1 MKQELEALL
10 VKYSKTL
17 KKLEQDK
24 VSNKAIE
31 GRVEVSSKSRTG
43 YKYVYTIQ
51 DPITG
56 RTIRKYATPDK
67 RMMVSALAQQAYQ
80 DKVCRLLKLRIP
92 QIRALVNHFEDDEIE
107 QLYTGL
113 HPGRQALVQP
123 IEPTK
128 YQKLEAWKNE
138 PYEGLTFRSEEAYFQ
153 TNQGEFVRSKSEKI
167 LADRFYAL
175 GIPYKYECPLNTRN
189 RKTLYPDF
197 TFYDY
202 RNDRE
207 LYWEHFGMMGDPTY
221 ARKAYQKLDEYGQR
235 GIFLG
240 YGLIASFEMSDK
252 PLNLKYVNQII
263 KHYLA
268 GLQGQ
273 CVQ

>member
-17 KKLEQDK
+17 EKLEQDK
-24 VSNKAIE
+24 LENRPIE
-31 GRVEVSSKSRTG
+31 GRVEVLSKARTG
-43 YKYVYTIQ
+43 YSYVYIRK

-56 RTIRKYATPDK
+56 KAVRKYASQDK
-67 RMMVSALAQQAYQ
+67 RPIISALAQQAYQ

-92 QIRALVNHFEDDEIE
+92 QIRALVNHFEDDELE
-107 QLYTGL
+107 LLFTKL

-128 YQKLEAWKNE
+128 YQKLKAWKNE
-138 PYEGLTFRSEEAYFQ
+138 PYEGLAFKSQEAYFQ

-167 LADRFYAL
+167 LADRFFAL
-175 GIPYKYECPLNTRN
+175 GIPYKYECPLHTRN
-189 RKTLYPDF
+189 RTTLYPDF

-207 LYWEHFGMMGDPTY
+207 LYWEHFGMMGDPAY
-221 ARKAYQKLDEYGQR
+221 ARKAYEKLDEYGQR

-240 YGLIASFEMSDK
+240 CGLIATFEMSNK
-252 PLNLKYVNQII
+252 PLNLKYVNQVI

-268 GLQGQ
+268 GLQG
-273 CVQ
+273 